1 MIHII
6 PTILSLIVTQ
16 NKEHSDNNT
25 GQYSIKLLHFSY
37 HQVIFFE
44 RVLWKNIAFMLVL

>member
-25 GQYSIKLLHFSY
+25 GY
-37 HQVIFFE
+37 HLQ
-44 RVLWKNIAFMLVL
+44 